1 MALYEVLEDG
11 TIVPKASGSNIYVK
25 PDLEK
30 EITISSGQSSIVIDD
45 LVLSANEVYD
55 IYLLCGTSSAVDC
68 YLKLNDISSGYK
80 YMLQR
85 GYWYSGQE
93 PNMTTKGSLNDSSF
107 FIGTC
112 WTVANSFHINLCNT
126 GSGVVIDSRE
136 TGMDS
141 TTNYVRDCSGAVD
154 FSGNVTK
161 LTFSLASG
169 IFTSGRV
176 LVYKRSKN
184 KKPSMIYTGKELFAG
199 NGINIENGVI
209 SKNNLVAEYTVP
221 ASAKSFTFG
230 GLDIL
235 ADGGMYQI
243 EVYYPENTSQKPD
256 NFHMRINGNADGGAY
271 VHSFFSHEKETL
283 NSGSQNS
290 NNQPY
295 IGTFGGY
302 NHISIINLYLN
313 RAGEVPFW
321 EATNIGYTNHLYW
334 EKFYGYTVS
343 SSNITSLTF
352 FNPTYSL
359 GGMKIRVYRR

>member
-1 MALYEVLEDG
+1 MALYEVLADG
-11 TIVPKASGSNIYVK
+11 TIVPKAGKNVGNLDCLRTEVVYDMSDPNKSWGFATGIGTGK
-25 PDLEK
+25 
-30 EITISSGQSSIVIDD
+30 
-45 LVLSANEVYD
+45 VLSGKDFSKYDKLIIHATFENTTSGTGILDLSHKLSGTGTYRTKLIFGPASSNHVYYFCFVRVSGDKTEFANGEMGY
-55 IYLLCGTSSAVDC
+55 SSA
-68 YLKLNDISSGYK
+68 S
-80 YMLQR
+80 
-85 GYWYSGQE
+85 
-93 PNMTTKGSLNDSSF
+93 
-107 FIGTC
+107 
-112 WTVANSFHINLCNT
+112 
-126 GSGVVIDSRE
+126 E
-136 TGMDS
+136 TGQLSS
-141 TTNYVRDCSGAVD
+141 TS
-154 FSGNVTK
+154 
-161 LTFSLASG
+161 TFISKIEG
-169 IFTSGRV
+169 V
-176 LVYKRSKN
+176 LKT
-184 KKPSMIYTGKELFAG
+184 PAMIYTGKELFAG
-199 NGINIENGVI
+199 NGINIDNGVI

-221 ASAKSFTFG
+221 ASAKSFTFD

-243 EVYYPENTSQKPD
+243 EVYYPENTSQTPV
-256 NFHMRINGNADGGAY
+256 NFHMRINGNAGGGAY
-271 VHSFFSHEKETL
+271 VHSYFSHETGTL

-352 FNPTYSL
+352 FNSNYSL